1 MSGDGDGQAA
11 GVVTVNGRPQP
22 KITREERLKIEAHNR
37 ALLERELL
45 EKRFVFESRPFEAQ
59 IQYSNFCNMSC
70 VMCHDGANPP
80 LHKMSPK
87 ILQKVGEQIAPSVS
101 VVIPFDGSEPLIVA
115 WDETRQMA
123 EEYSLELSLTT
134 NAQFLDEEKFFEL
147 KDITREMLVS
157 IDTHYPELFEKIR
170 PGSKPEKVFEN
181 LPRAAA
187 LCKEHGLEVWANIV
201 FMTLNGPTLDETIA
215 YLADSGLQTMN
226 VLQMIDVN
234 GRSGHLDPTLHF
246 SADYVEW
253 IKQRCIQVAR
263 EKHVRLIWCVAG
275 WERYDFRVEKI
286 ASKPQRDWA
295 ARWETRMK
303 RFVPGYCM
311 TVWNRLHVNSRGE
324 CTPCCYATSGDLV
337 LGDLRKQDFDEI
349 WNSPNAVD
357 LRRSMATWDYP
368 SLCSTCYFTDKPA
381 PEAYLPFVDD
391 VLEVLGR
398 RKHSVDPS
406 LVVTGPEHMLRTTD
420 APTITIE
427 GTVDDTVDS
436 WVLALSLGGESEH
449 LEICPLERV
458 ADAAGL
464 EFALPAET
472 WEKLGTNLGYWW
484 AVFAVNVN
492 EKEPVLRSSE
502 IRCVVRHEPIARVE
516 GSSLR
521 YPDQVLPVADL
532 GGAKVPG
539 WEAPDVLPERPE
551 VDNPRLRE
559 RRTRHIR
566 RQQEAAEA
574 AANGQVK
581 DEYQELVERI
591 KLIVRSS
598 VPVDATVV
606 VASKGDDQLLDLE
619 CGEAW
624 HFPATPDG
632 TWVGYNPP
640 DAAWAIEQLELA
652 RARGA
657 DYLLLPATAF
667 WWLEQ
672 YPEFAQHLLKRCPQI
687 VDDES
692 CAIYTLA
699 RFPALYGR
707 DREETVRSHQRHVDT
722 LVREA
727 LGPVPALELQPQGD
741 PPATAP

>member
-1 MSGDGDGQAA
+1 MSGDGDGQGIGAVIA
-11 GVVTVNGRPQP
+11 EEQSRP
-22 KITREERLKIEAHNR
+22 KITPEERLEIEARNR

-45 EKRFVFESRPFEAQ
+45 EKRFVFDSRPFEAQ

-80 LHKMSPK
+80 LRKMSPK
-87 ILQKVGEQIAPSVS
+87 ILKKVGEQIAPSVS

-123 EEYSLELSLTT
+123 EEYSFELSLTT
-134 NAQFLDEEKFFEL
+134 NAQFLDEQKFFEL

-170 PGSKPEKVFEN
+170 PGSKPDKVFEN

-187 LCKEHGLEVWANIV
+187 LCKEHGVEVWANIV
-201 FMTLNGPTLDETIA
+201 FMTLNGPTLDETIS
-215 YLADSGLQTMN
+215 YLADTGLQTMN

-253 IKQRCIQVAR
+253 IKQRCIQVAK

-275 WERYDFRVEKI
+275 WERYDFRTEKV
-286 ASKPQRDWA
+286 ASKPHRDWA

-311 TVWNRLHVNSRGE
+311 TVWNRLHVNTQGE
-324 CTPCCYATSGDLV
+324 CTPCCYATGGDLV
-337 LGDLRKQDFDEI
+337 LGDLRTQDFDEI
-349 WNSPNAVD
+349 WNGTNAVD

-381 PEAYLPFVDD
+381 PETYLPFVDA

-398 RKHSVDPS
+398 KKQSVDPR
-406 LVVTGPEHMLRTTD
+406 LVVTGPEHMTRTTD
-420 APTITIE
+420 APTIQIE
-427 GTVDDTVDS
+427 DPGDEAIDS
-436 WVLALSLGGESEH
+436 YVLALSLGGESEH
-449 LEICPLERV
+449 LEICPLEPV
-458 ADAAGL
+458 AEAEGL
-464 EFALPAET
+464 EFAIPAET

-492 EKEPVLRSSE
+492 EAEPVLRSSE
-502 IRCVVRHEPIARVE
+502 IRCLVRHEPIARVE
-516 GSSLR
+516 GSTLR

-539 WEAPDVLPERPE
+539 WEARDTLPMRPD
-551 VDNPRLRE
+551 VDNPRLTE

-566 RQQEAAEA
+566 RDNGVGEAED
-574 AANGQVK
+574 NGSVQS
-581 DEYQELVERI
+581 EYQALVERI
-591 KLIVRSS
+591 KLIVRSA
-598 VPVDATVV
+598 VPDDATVV
-606 VASKGDDQLLDLE
+606 VVSKGDDQLLDLE
-619 CGEAW
+619 CGDSW
-624 HFPATPDG
+624 HFPASPDG
-632 TWVGYNPP
+632 TYIGYHPP
-640 DAAWAIEQLELA
+640 DGAWAIEQLELA

-657 DYLLLPATAF
+657 DYLVLPATVS

-672 YPEFAQHLLKRCPQI
+672 YPEFAMHLMKQCPQI
-687 VDDES
+687 VEDEACS
-692 CAIYTLA
+692 IYTLC

-707 DREETVRSHQRHVDT
+707 DREETVRSHQQVVSK

-727 LGPVPALELQPQGD
+727 PGPIPAAELQP
-741 PPATAP
+741 